1 MRVLGVYYLFCSI
14 AQLHSGAEV
23 GGAPDSRVRALDL
36 CGCLFAWLPNNSPLF
51 HVVAVR
57 LDRGEP
63 AVLNQNSG
71 QVCSAR
77 WISGAIR
84 AIDADIP
91 CGDGGS
97 GPTIYDPVQQLFAWR
112 GS

>member
-23 GGAPDSRVRALDL
+23 GGSAPDSRARALDL
-36 CGCLFAWLPNNSPLF
+36 CGCLFGWLPNDSPLF

-63 AVLNQNSG
+63 AVLN
-71 QVCSAR
+71 
-77 WISGAIR
+77 
-84 AIDADIP
+84 
-91 CGDGGS
+91 
-97 GPTIYDPVQQLFAWR
+97 
-112 GS
+112 